1 MTVTQWP
8 KLFRRP
14 ERVSGRSREEGLALV
29 VVVYDMPQQAERT
42 IYSLTSRYQQGVT
55 EDDYEVIIVENR
67 SDRTLSADFV
77 EGLPENFSYHLR
89 HETQPTPVHAANFG
103 VRMSRR
109 SHTAVLID
117 GARMVTPGVV
127 KNLLRGHRMHRDSVV
142 SVPGYH
148 LGRQLQQRAVEHG
161 YGVEQESRLLSSVN
175 WPEDGYA
182 LFDIACFS
190 GSCAGGLFRAHSES
204 NCISLPRHLWQELEG
219 LDIRFD
225 QVGGGLVNLDFYKR
239 ACELQGI
246 THVVLVGEGTFHQ
259 FHGGVTTGGVERR
272 ARAALLE
279 DFQDQYQSLRGGKF
293 EPPESEPVF
302 LGEIPRQLMRFLR
315 VSSQEPSSAEIQP
328 SAVPERSTVR
338 LIGDT

>member
-77 EGLPENFSYHLR
+77 EGLPDNFSYHLR

-161 YGVEQESRLLSSVN
+161 ERLFAV
-175 WPEDGYA
+175 A
-182 LFDIACFS
+182 
-190 GSCAGGLFRAHSES
+190 
-204 NCISLPRHLWQELEG
+204 ELEPLRG
-219 LDIRFD
+219 EPGVAPPRGGASKHGRVGAVLALDPQRRQLGQASELFGPPLAAPRRSDSLDEIGRRVARD
-225 QVGGGLVNLDFYKR
+225 ELGRPKDANEEVEVGGESPDV
-239 ACELQGI
+239 
-246 THVVLVGEGTFHQ
+246 
-259 FHGGVTTGGVERR
+259 
-272 ARAALLE
+272 AA
-279 DFQDQYQSLRGGKF
+279 
-293 EPPESEPVF
+293 
-302 LGEIPRQLMRFLR
+302 
-315 VSSQEPSSAEIQP
+315 
-328 SAVPERSTVR
+328 
-338 LIGDT
+338 